1 MKLLFAILFFSSLSF
16 AATKKAPYAVS
27 FDGGTSWE
35 IMQDFYLDDADFLN
49 KTSVVNTK
57 KLFYRRLDALEIDVD
72 IKKQGK

>member
-1 MKLLFAILFFSSLSF
+1 MKIILVILFLSSAAF

-27 FDGGTSWE
+27 FDGGVSWE
-35 IMQDFYLDDADFLN
+35 IMQDFYLDDADFLS
-49 KTSVVNTK
+49 KTKAINDR